1 MEIVEKRLFYRRP
14 SLKKITIMFM
24 GFGLIL
30 TILLVVGF
38 VYLLNGRGAN
48 INDLISPA
56 GKEHKSSLD
65 IAQERYARGEIDK
78 ETYEQL
84 RHDLTG

>member
-1 MEIVEKRLFYRRP
+1 
-14 SLKKITIMFM
+14 MFM
-24 GFGLIL
+24 GFGLIF

-48 INDLISPA
+48 VDNLISSA
-56 GKEHKSSLD
+56 SKEHKSPLD
-65 IAQERYARGEIDK
+65 IAQARYARGEIDK

-84 RHDLTG
+84 RHDLTS

>member
-1 MEIVEKRLFYRRP
+1 MHKEM
-14 SLKKITIMFM
+14 TTMFM

-30 TILLVVGF
+30 TVLLVVGF

-48 INDLISPA
+48 VNNLISPA
-56 GKEHKSSLD
+56 GNAHKSSLD

-84 RHDLTG
+84 RHDLTN

>member
-1 MEIVEKRLFYRRP
+1 
-14 SLKKITIMFM
+14 MFM

-38 VYLLNGRGAN
+38 VYLLNGRGSN

-56 GKEHKSSLD
+56 VKERKAPLD

-78 ETYEQL
+78 ETYEQM
-84 RHDLTG
+84 RQDLTS

>member
-1 MEIVEKRLFYRRP
+1 
-14 SLKKITIMFM
+14 MFM

-48 INDLISPA
+48 VNDLISPA
-56 GKEHKSSLD
+56 SKTHRSPLD

-84 RHDLTG
+84 RHDLTS

>member
-1 MEIVEKRLFYRRP
+1 
-14 SLKKITIMFM
+14 MFM
-24 GFGLIL
+24 GFGLIF

-38 VYLLNGRGAN
+38 VYLLNGRGTN

-56 GKEHKSSLD
+56 GKERKSPLD

-78 ETYEQL
+78 EAYEQL
-84 RHDLTG
+84 RHDLTS

>member
-1 MEIVEKRLFYRRP
+1 
-14 SLKKITIMFM
+14 
-24 GFGLIL
+24 
-30 TILLVVGF
+30 
-38 VYLLNGRGAN
+38 LNGRGSN

-56 GKEHKSSLD
+56 GKERKSPLD

-84 RHDLTG
+84 RHDLTS